1 MTCVLSLV
9 FRTFKTL
16 IKYSI
21 ILYSSVQFYLYLRHQ
36 MYALVVN
43 CHHLS
48 SLVIKCLHF
57 NNAGISRISEY
68 ITDFII
74 ELMTE
79 LEGEISMIVENERGT
94 DTFIDPPP
102 FII

>member
-1 MTCVLSLV
+1 
-9 FRTFKTL
+9 
-16 IKYSI
+16 
-21 ILYSSVQFYLYLRHQ
+21 